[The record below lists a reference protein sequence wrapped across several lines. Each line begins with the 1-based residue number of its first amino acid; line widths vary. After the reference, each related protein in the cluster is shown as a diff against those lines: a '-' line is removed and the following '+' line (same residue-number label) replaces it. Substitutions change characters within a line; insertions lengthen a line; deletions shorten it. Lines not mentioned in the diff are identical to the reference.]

1 MDATFLWGIASELP
15 WVTAVFI
22 VFIFVLWAYFFFFR
36 FTPVVVANAPAVLTS
51 LGIFATFMGIGQGL
65 ADFDTGDVQGSVP
78 ALLDGLKTAFWSS
91 IAGIGGAV
99 LIKLKHLVKVGRTD
113 RDQGAHESAT
123 VDDLAD
129 LLRELNRVL
138 VGDERS
144 TALSRLELSG
154 QGTNQRL
161 DALKRALDGFLA
173 NMAESNSRAL
183 LDALREV
190 IRDFN
195 VKLNEQFGENF
206 KRLNEAAE
214 KVLVWQERYR
224 QQIAEMTEQQADAA
238 ERMSATSGSYQ
249 ALLEKAEAFR
259 GIAEKL
265 ATLLSELD
273 RQRQQVHE
281 ATSSLVDIAD
291 YCRTWN
297 LITPTVQG
305 QSFDGKASERR
316 KERAQPAAV
325 SVREA

>member
-1 MDATFLWGIASELP
+1 MDLTFPWSIAPDLP
-15 WVTAVFI
+15 WTTTIFI
-22 VFIFVLWAYFFFFR
+22 ACIVVLWAYFFFFR

-51 LGIFATFMGIGQGL
+51 LGIFATFVGIGSGL
-65 ADFDTGDVQGSVP
+65 AGFDTSDIQGSVP

-99 LIKLKHLVKVGRTD
+99 LIKLKHLVRAGRTD
-113 RDQGAHESAT
+113 NDEAAGESAT
-123 VDDLAD
+123 IDDLAN
-129 LLRELNRVL
+129 LLRELNGAL

-154 QGTNQRL
+154 QTTNDRL
-161 DALKRALDGFLA
+161 TALKRSLDEFLA
-173 NMAESNSRAL
+173 NMAEANSRAL

-206 KRLNEAAE
+206 KRLNEAAD
-214 KVLVWQERYR
+214 KVLVWQDLYR
-224 QQIAEMTEQQADAA
+224 QQFAEMTEQQASAA
-238 ERMSATSGSYQ
+238 ERISATSSSYQ
-249 ALLEKAEAFR
+249 ALVEKAEAFR

-297 LITPTVQG
+297 LITPTTPG
-305 QSFDGKASERR
+305 QSVDGKSNEWRQ
-316 KERAQPAAV
+316 ERARPAVA
-325 SVREA
+325 SVRDA